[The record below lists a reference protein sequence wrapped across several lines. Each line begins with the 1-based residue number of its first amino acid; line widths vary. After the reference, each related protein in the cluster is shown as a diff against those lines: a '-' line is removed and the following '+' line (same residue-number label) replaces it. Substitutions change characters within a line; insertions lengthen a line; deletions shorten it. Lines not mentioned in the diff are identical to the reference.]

1 MKKSQ
6 KKKKTLHVLVGAPGI
21 YVRNLCHHSHIHVS
35 FIAVATSFYIYCK
48 DETLS
53 VCVCVGELN
62 SADHKVFFYF

>member
-1 MKKSQ
+1 MLLWELLGFMCGTSV
-6 KKKKTLHVLVGAPGI
+6 T
-21 YVRNLCHHSHIHVS
+21 SHIHVS

>member
-1 MKKSQ
+1 M
-6 KKKKTLHVLVGAPGI
+6 GAPGI